1 MELRMNCEEYQQQV
15 SKLLDNA
22 LEKEKRADVFSHLG
36 ICEKCREFFESTM
49 QIRLAMRSAAALPMS
64 TAMDTEVLQL
74 ALTHGPQ
81 APDRG
86 PVQRLSE
93 HRSLRSRISTF
104 ALLIM
109 VTLFIGLLFSV
120 NISAQRPPDPIPQEL
135 VQPR

>member
-1 MELRMNCEEYQQQV
+1 MNCDEYQQQV

-22 LEKEKRADVFSHLG
+22 HEKGKAADVFSHLG
-36 ICEKCREFFESTM
+36 VCESCREFFESTM
-49 QIRLAMRSAAALPMS
+49 QIRLAMRSAGPLPMS
-64 TAMDTEVLQL
+64 EAMDVELLQK
-74 ALTHGPQ
+74 
-81 APDRG
+81 APFENRRIRDRG
-86 PVQRLSE
+86 AIQRLGQ

-120 NISAQRPPDPIPQEL
+120 NISAQGPPEPIPQEL